1 MIVPPRTVMHA
12 FPQRGATMLMVTGF
26 IEIARNYLA
35 CHRNRFSNLAP
46 GRCLNRTALIIFA
59 SIVFSLAVEAGT
71 NFYVDPDWAG
81 AKSGTQ
87 SRPFAVLDKSAWH
100 KINAALASSDVT
112 IYFSARKAASDT
124 PEYYDTRGNEVQL
137 EVDLTKKTTSG
148 SFLLTLDGKSFYNTN
163 DSSPSWMPNTGS
175 SMCIVRDFNSQN
187 LSHIKYSNVTIH
199 GFNIICNTGTK
210 AITICG
216 DTWIVENCDIS
227 HTSAATDG
235 PCVLVVPTA
244 DGAHEGSSYYAPPCS
259 NITIRNN
266 VIHDTF
272 GEAIYLGGGGSSPGT
287 AGSGYPSHTNVS
299 VLNNEIYNAGRW
311 GGQGDGIDV
320 KGGLR
325 DLIICSNNIH
335 DCAYADHGSRGIV
348 AQGQPSPAP
357 SGALQTYER
366 NYIHNMNH
374 ATEGITIAD
383 TWGVPAGVV
392 IRNNIIS
399 GITGGAGSKAG
410 IAIYSSQ
417 NQILVQNNTIY
428 NCAGLGIG
436 TAAGANVLLRNNF
449 LFANNLTGNQ
459 VDLSH
464 GAVDSDYNSYSTPW
478 GYSLE
483 GTHSMSLTPNQ
494 ALAAVVNANAGDF
507 HPSQTSPLK
516 DAAVTLGSF
525 SDDFYGIV
533 RIPGQWDIAAVQSP
547 SIVPTPTPTATATPT
562 PIPSPTPTVSPTPT
576 PTPTPTVTPTPC
588 VAMVPN
594 LLGIRL
600 NQAQAL
606 WQAAGFRTTVV
617 MDGPP
622 GQKAAW
628 QSIPAG
634 TAAGCA
640 STVITVSTR

>member
-1 MIVPPRTVMHA
+1 VK
-12 FPQRGATMLMVTGF
+12 FFL
-26 IEIARNYLA
+26 
-35 CHRNRFSNLAP
+35 
-46 GRCLNRTALIIFA
+46 TALSAPDDISALMKKKPSFMRTGLSQTQCGNYRMKAPRSLFPLFILLAWLTPLRVDSA
-59 SIVFSLAVEAGT
+59 S
-71 NFYVDPDWAG
+71 FYVDSDWTG
-81 AKSGTQ
+81 IRSGTASQ
-87 SRPFAVLDKSAWH
+87 PFAVLDSSAWSN
-100 KINAALASSDVT
+100 INGALANDDVT
-112 IYFSARKAASDT
+112 IYFSARKASSNT
-124 PEYYDTRGNEVQL
+124 PSYYHAAGIDGVQL
-137 EVDLTKKTTSG
+137 EIDLTNKITTG
-148 SFLLTLDGKSFYNTN
+148 SHLLTLDGKSFYNTSE
-163 DSSPSWMPNTGS
+163 SSPSWASYSGS
-175 SMCIVRDFNSQN
+175 NMCIVRDFNTEN
-187 LSHIKYSNVTIH
+187 ISHIKYSNITLH
-199 GFNIICNTGTK
+199 GFKIMCNTGTK
-210 AITICG
+210 AVAICG
-216 DTWIVENCDIS
+216 DNWTVENCDIS

-235 PCVLVVPTA
+235 PCVLLVPTA

-320 KGGLR
+320 KGGIQQLT
-325 DLIICSNNIH
+325 ICSNNIH
-335 DCAYADHGSRGIV
+335 DCAYADQGSRGIV

-383 TWGVPAGVV
+383 TWGIPAGVN

-399 GITGGAGSKAG
+399 GITGGSGGRAG

-417 NQILVQNNTIY
+417 NQISIENNTIY
-428 NCAGLGIG
+428 GCAGLGIG
-436 TAAGANVLLRNNF
+436 TSTGGSVLFRNNF
-449 LFANNLTGNQ
+449 VFGNNSTGNQ
-459 VDLSH
+459 VDFSH
-464 GAVDSDYNSYSTPW
+464 GTIDSDYNAYSTPW
-478 GYSLE
+478 GYTLE
-483 GTHSMSLTPNQ
+483 GPHFVSLTPSQ
-494 ALAAVVNANAGDF
+494 ALAAVVNAVAGDF

-533 RIPGQWDIAAVQSP
+533 RISGQWDVAAVQSP
-547 SIVPTPTPTATATPT
+547 SITPTPTPT
-562 PIPSPTPTVSPTPT
+562 PIQSPTPTVSPTP
-576 PTPTPTVTPTPC
+576 TPTPC

-594 LLGIRL
+594 LLGIKL
-600 NQAQAL
+600 NQAQAV
-606 WQAAGFRTTVV
+606 WQAAGFTTTVV

-622 GQKAAW
+622 GKKAAW

-634 TAAGCA
+634 TAAGCDT
-640 STVITVSTR
+640 TVITVSTRSH